1 MIELVQMLVE
11 ERPQLEQ
18 EHHNHQMIELRI
30 RLVERMRFAEEQ
42 LLHTLAVVVVVEERT
57 LVVGRNLV
65 VGIVELEMFVVALD
79 HSLVAAVEQKFVAAV
94 EQTFVAAVEQT
105 FAVVRARVL
114 VLERVR
120 AQVLALALV
129 LDRLVLVW
137 QRVPL

>member
-1 MIELVQMLVE
+1 MLELVQMLVE

-18 EHHNHQMIELRI
+18 ERHNHQMIELGI

-42 LLHTLAVVVVVEERT
+42 LLRTLAVVVVEVRT

-79 HSLVAAVEQKFVAAV
+79 HSLVVVVEQKFVVAV
-94 EQTFVAAVEQT
+94 EQTFV
-105 FAVVRARVL
+105 VVRAQVL

-120 AQVLALALV
+120 AQVLALV

-137 QRVPL
+137 ERVPL

>member
-1 MIELVQMLVE
+1 MLELVRMLVE
-11 ERPQLEQ
+11 ERPQLEL
-18 EHHNHQMIELRI
+18 ERHNRQMIELGI

-42 LLHTLAVVVVVEERT
+42 LLHTLAVVVVEERT

-79 HSLVAAVEQKFVAAV
+79 HSLVAAVEQTFVAAV
-94 EQTFVAAVEQT
+94 EQTFV
-105 FAVVRARVL
+105 VVRAQVL

-137 QRVPL
+137 RRVPL

>member
-1 MIELVQMLVE
+1 MLELVQMLVE
-11 ERPQLEQ
+11 ERPQLEL
-18 EHHNHQMIELRI
+18 ERHNRQMIELGI

-42 LLHTLAVVVVVEERT
+42 LLHTLAVVVVEERT

-79 HSLVAAVEQKFVAAV
+79 HSLVAAVEQTFVAAVEQKFVAAV
-94 EQTFVAAVEQT
+94 EQTFV
-105 FAVVRARVL
+105 VVRAQVL

-137 QRVPL
+137 ERVPL